1 MRELLQA
8 GRTLLRAPAFTA
20 TAVFA
25 SLPSESIARQR
36 RGARVTAT
44 QVLGFAAAGLLLAL
58 GFHCW
63 RAYTPAWR
71 ASRVNP
77 IIAVTD

>member
-8 GRTLLRAPAFTA
+8 GRTFLRAPAFTA
-20 TAVFA
+20 TAVIA
-25 SLPSESIARQR
+25 SLPSESIARQL
-36 RGARVTAT
+36 RGARVTAM
-44 QVLGFAAAGLLLAL
+44 QFLGFAAGGLLLAL
-58 GFHCW
+58 EVHCW

-77 IIAVTD
+77 IVAVKD